1 MHLFSQRH
9 KDEMERGEIVLS
21 MPAPVR
27 LKLIDC
33 MKRYNIWDGVAME
46 DSLFFGKLKEIMLS
60 SQDDYLKKLY
70 VQDTMRKAVDMD
82 QFMLDVKAELVF
94 DSMEIYSGM
103 IDPFRRDLFQEE
115 CNHIFK
121 AENQPFKFEGGYV
134 SIANDPAGQDG
145 VEYDFMKGE
154 TVKRVFRFFSE

>member
-9 KDEMERGEIVLS
+9 RVEMEKGEIVV
-21 MPAPVR
+21 MVPMPVR
-27 LKLIDC
+27 LKIIDC
-33 MKRYNIWDGVAME
+33 MKRYNTWDGVAIE
-46 DSLFFGKLKEIMLS
+46 DSLFFGKLKEIVLS
-60 SQDDYLKKLY
+60 NQEDYPRKLY
-70 VQDTMRKAVDMD
+70 VQDTMRKSGEMD

-94 DSMEIYSGM
+94 DVMEIYSRM

-134 SIANDPAGQDG
+134 SIAGGPAGLDG

>member
-9 KDEMERGEIVLS
+9 KEEMEKGEIVITVP
-21 MPAPVR
+21 MPVR
-27 LKLIDC
+27 LKIIDC

-46 DSLFFGKLKEIMLS
+46 DSLFFGKLKEIVLS
-60 SQDDYLKKLY
+60 NQEDYPKKLY
-70 VQDTMRKAVDMD
+70 VQDTMRKSGEMD
-82 QFMLDVKAELVF
+82 QFILDVKAELVF
-94 DSMEIYSGM
+94 DAMEIYSRM

-134 SIANDPAGQDG
+134 SLAKSSPDG
-145 VEYDFMKGE
+145 DDFDYSFLKAE
-154 TVKRVFRFFSE
+154 PIKRVLKFFS